1 MLLWDQEETITRDW
15 CGYLK
20 DFRHEDVASEPG
32 VLQAAGA
39 MVRREELGCFADS
52 GNSGHKGT
60 GAGKRKFVPVTILRH
75 LTLPVRRLLVLSDS
89 SCSFKVLISCRFS

>member
-32 VLQAAGA
+32 VLQAARA
-39 MVRREELGCFADS
+39 MVRREAIAVIKAQGP
-52 GNSGHKGT
+52 
-60 GAGKRKFVPVTILRH
+60 GKEN
-75 LTLPVRRLLVLSDS
+75 
-89 SCSFKVLISCRFS
+89 